1 MVTTGILLLACLG
14 LFKLDPSG
22 LSTEEQYT
30 KEFDSIKGQTL
41 LIDHG
46 LEDNSNTVQITTNTE
61 ALSEVEAA
69 IGEVDG
75 LGEPTPAQDI
85 GNGRS
90 YFEATIGR
98 TSLRPLRSTSS
109 RTLATRST
117 TSVVPMP
124 WSAAVRRSGWIQRS
138 PPNATTR

>member
-1 MVTTGILLLACLG
+1 MVTTGILLLCCLG

-46 LEDNSNTVQITTNTE
+46 LEDNSNTVQIVTNTD
-61 ALSEVEAA
+61 ALPEVEEA

-75 LGEPTPAQDI
+75 LGEPDAATGHRQWSVLLRGHDR
-85 GNGRS
+85 GGRL
-90 YFEATIGR
+90 IDR
-98 TSLRPLRSTSS
+98 C
-109 RTLATRST
+109 
-117 TSVVPMP
+117 
-124 WSAAVRRSGWIQRS
+124 VRHRREHPRCG
-138 PPNATTR
+138 P